1 MEPGEILKNIFCMFS
16 VKKTKLIS
24 EVNPMFNHEGESMV
38 NQWIGI
44 LFFTKELLFLICF
57 LKCLLPYWMLFTRVI
72 REKRSF
78 AIKRQ

>member
-38 NQWIGI
+38 NQ
-44 LFFTKELLFLICF
+44 
-57 LKCLLPYWMLFTRVI
+57 
-72 REKRSF
+72 
-78 AIKRQ
+78 